1 MTGQQDSGSWDSN
14 ADRWQAILNELEVPP
29 RSAQKDAQPPVS
41 VQAQIRWARDGAET
55 IDTVVNAWTSRAVL
69 VEIVDARRR
78 IHGAW
83 LAAADV
89 RRRDPTA

>member
-1 MTGQQDSGSWDSN
+1 MPGLQDSGSWDSN
-14 ADRWQAILNELEVPP
+14 ADRWQAILNELEVPE
-29 RSAQKDAQPPVS
+29 RSAHRDAQPPVS
-41 VQAQIRWARDGAET
+41 VQARIRWERDGLET
-55 IDTVVNAWTSRAVL
+55 IDTVVNAWTSKAVL
-69 VEIVDARRR
+69 VEIIDARRR

>member
-1 MTGQQDSGSWDSN
+1 MTRLNDSGSWNSN
-14 ADRWQAILNELEVPP
+14 ADRWQDILNELEVPP

-41 VQAQIRWARDGAET
+41 VQAEIRWERDGTET
-55 IDTVVNAWTSRAVL
+55 IDTVVNAWTSKAVL
-69 VEIVDARRR
+69 VEIIDARRR